1 MACERSGR
9 VMWVGLPMAMS
20 VAVAVATAVAMGASS
35 RAAADDSGP
44 CYRTE
49 AGRIVK
55 RRVPGAV
62 EIPCPPP
69 GVPTNNA
76 PPVAQPGA
84 GTTAGEQQAPLSP
97 EYTRGP
103 PPEASPIPL
112 PNVNDFVDSVPL
124 PDRWRIVDTLGKTL
138 NYAEPY
144 YNYKNNFL
152 DPYNRNNLKADK
164 PFHGDWFF
172 NVSAL
177 SDTTYE
183 WRNLEAGIDPAAELR
198 PGSNDAFGHGGISTT
213 VEEVTADFTLY
224 KGDTTF
230 RPPQWQF
237 RLTPVFNYNYTHAD
251 EVGVINV
258 DPRKGTNRSDEFLGL
273 QNAFAERRLRVAS
286 DRFDFDSVRVGIQPF
301 SSDFR
306 GFLFQ
311 DNQLGVR
318 FFGTRANNVFQ
329 YNLAYFRRLEK
340 DTNTELNDLTHPL
353 RHDDIVVGNVYW
365 QDMPVKGFTSQGT
378 VLFNHNT
385 ETERHFDTNGFQNR
399 PAVIGLET
407 PHSYEVVY
415 LGYNGD
421 GHFGRT
427 NATVSVY
434 YATGHEEPGVFSY
447 QREQINAGFGAF
459 EISRDF
465 DWIRARA
472 SVLYATGDSNPYD
485 RKATGFDAPFEN
497 PQFAGADT
505 SYWIGQAVPLVGGGG
520 VTLTSGKGVLADL
533 RSSKGEGQS
542 NFDNPGVFLAGLGAD
557 VDLLPQLRATINAN
571 NIRFANTA
579 VLAALRAQAIDGK
592 QVGQDVSFALT
603 YRPLMSQNIVL
614 RASYARLFAGSA
626 FHSLFPDMNP
636 NYVLF
641 NLIVAY

>member
-1 MACERSGR
+1 MRCERPAR
-9 VMWVGLPMAMS
+9 HAALMAMAM
-20 VAVAVATAVAMGASS
+20 AVTMGAGALS
-35 RAAADDSGP
+35 AQEQSGP

-55 RRVPGAV
+55 RRLPGAV

-69 GVPTNNA
+69 GAPTNNA

-84 GTTAGEQQAPLSP
+84 SATAGEQAPLSP

-112 PNVNDFVDSVPL
+112 PNINDFVDSVPV
-124 PDRWRIVDTLGKTL
+124 PDRWRIVDTLGKSV

-144 YNYKNNFL
+144 YNYKNNYL

-164 PFHGDWFF
+164 PFAGDWFF

-183 WRNLEAGIDPAAELR
+183 WRNLEAPIDPAAELR
-198 PGSNDAFGHGGISTT
+198 PGSNDTFGHGGISSTI
-213 VEEVTADFTLY
+213 EEVIADFTLY

-237 RLTPVFNYNYTHAD
+237 RLTPAFNINYTHAD

-258 DPRKGTNRSDEFLGL
+258 DPRKGTNRTDDFVGL
-273 QNAFAERRLRVAS
+273 QNAFVERRLNVAS
-286 DRFDFDSVRVGIQPF
+286 DRFDFDSIRVGIQPF

-318 FFGTRANNVFQ
+318 LFGTRANNVFQ

-340 DTNTELNDLTHPL
+340 DTNSELNDVTQPL

-365 QDMPVKGFTSQGT
+365 QDMPVKGFTSQGI

-385 ETERHFDTNGFQNR
+385 ETERHFDSNGVQVR
-399 PAVIGLET
+399 PAVIGLEQ

-434 YATGHEEPGVFSY
+434 YATGHEQPGVFSY
-447 QREQINAGFGAF
+447 QREDISAGFGAI

-472 SVLYATGDSNPYD
+472 SALYATGDSNPYD
-485 RKATGFDAPFEN
+485 RRATGFDAPAEN
-497 PQFAGADT
+497 PQFAGGDT
-505 SYWIGQAVPLVGGGG
+505 SYWISQALPLIGGGG

-542 NFDNPGVFLAGLGAD
+542 NFDNPGVFLAGIGAD
-557 VDLLPQLRATINAN
+557 ADLLPQLRLTVNAN

-579 VLAALRAQAIDGK
+579 VLAALRAQPIDGK
-592 QVGQDVSFALT
+592 QVGQDVSVALT

-614 RASYARLFAGSA
+614 RTAYARLFAGNA
-626 FHSLFPDMNP
+626 FNSLFPHMDP

>member
-1 MACERSGR
+1 MRR
-9 VMWVGLPMAMS
+9 VF
-20 VAVAVATAVAMGASS
+20 AMGSESQAH
-35 RAAADDSGP
+35 RAACWALTLMAAAGTLSAAEQSET

-84 GTTAGEQQAPLSP
+84 GTTAGQQAAPVSP
-97 EYTRGP
+97 EFERGP
-103 PPEASPIPL
+103 PPQASPIPL
-112 PNVNDFVDSVPL
+112 PGVNDFVESIPV
-124 PDRWRIVDTLGKTL
+124 PDRWRIVDTLGKSL
-138 NYAEPY
+138 NYVEP
-144 YNYKNNFL
+144 YNYKNNYL

-164 PFHGDWFF
+164 PFSGDWFF
-172 NVSAL
+172 NVNAL
-177 SDTTYE
+177 SSTTYE
-183 WRNLEAGIDPAAELR
+183 WRNLEAPIDPAGSERA
-198 PGSNDAFGHGGISTT
+198 GSNGTFGHGGISTT
-213 VEEVTADFTLY
+213 VEELTADFTLY

-230 RPPQWQF
+230 RPPEWQF
-237 RLTPVFNYNYTHAD
+237 RLTPAFNYNYTHAD
-251 EVGVINV
+251 EVGVINI
-258 DPRKGTNRSDEFLGL
+258 DPRKGTNRSDDFVGL
-273 QNAFAERRLRVAS
+273 QNAFVERRLHVAS
-286 DRFDFDSVRVGIQPF
+286 ERFDFDSVRVGIQPF

-318 FFGTRANNVFQ
+318 FFGTRDNNVFQ

-340 DTNTELNDLTHPL
+340 DTNSELNDLTHPL
-353 RHDDIVVGNVYW
+353 RKDDIVVGNLYW
-365 QDMPVKGFTSQGT
+365 QDMPMKGFTSQGI

-385 ETERHFDTNGFQNR
+385 ETERDYDANGVQVR
-399 PAVIGLET
+399 PAVIGLEQ

-427 NATVSVY
+427 NATVSLY

-447 QREQINAGFGAF
+447 QREDISAGFGAL

-485 RKATGFDAPFEN
+485 RRATGFDAPFEN
-497 PQFAGADT
+497 PQFAGGDT
-505 SYWIGQAVPLVGGGG
+505 SFWISQALPLIGGGG
-520 VTLTSGKGVLADL
+520 VTVSSANGVLADL

-542 NFDNPGVFLAGLGAD
+542 NFDNPGVFLAGIGAD
-557 VDLLPQLRATINAN
+557 ADLLPQLRLTVNAN

-579 VLAALRAQAIDGK
+579 VLAALRAQPIDGK
-592 QVGQDVSFALT
+592 QVGQDVSVALT
-603 YRPLMSQNIVL
+603 YRPLMSQNIVF
-614 RASYARLFAGSA
+614 RTAYARLFAGNA
-626 FHSLFPDMNP
+626 FNSLFPHMDP
-636 NYVLF
+636 NYVLV

>member
-1 MACERSGR
+1 MRSER
-9 VMWVGLPMAMS
+9 
-20 VAVAVATAVAMGASS
+20 
-35 RAAADDSGP
+35 RAALWALAWLASAGTVSAAEP
-44 CYRTE
+44 TETCYRTE

-76 PPVAQPGA
+76 PPVSQPNADGS
-84 GTTAGEQQAPLSP
+84 QQAAPLSP

-103 PPEASPIPL
+103 PPQASPIPL
-112 PNVNDFVDSVPL
+112 PGVNDFVDSVPV
-124 PDRWRIVDTLGKTL
+124 PDRWRIVDTLGSL
-138 NYAEPY
+138 QNYAEPY
-144 YNYKNNFL
+144 NYRNNYL

-177 SDTTYE
+177 SNTTYE
-183 WRNLEAGIDPAAELR
+183 WRNLEAGIDAAAEER
-198 PGSNDAFGHGGISTT
+198 PGSNDTFGHGGISST
-213 VEEVTADFTLY
+213 VEELTADFTLY
-224 KGDTTF
+224 EGDTTF
-230 RPPQWQF
+230 RPPDWQF
-237 RLTPVFNYNYTHAD
+237 RLTPAFNYNYTHAD

-258 DPRKGTNRSDEFLGL
+258 DPRKGTNRSDDFLGL
-273 QNAFAERRLRVAS
+273 QNAFAERRLDTVS

-318 FFGTRANNVFQ
+318 FFGTRDNNIFQ

-340 DTNTELNDLTHPL
+340 DTNSGLNDLTEAL
-353 RHDDIVVGNVYW
+353 RKDDIIVGNLYW
-365 QDMPVKGFTSQGT
+365 QDMPVTGFTSQGI

-385 ETERHFDTNGFQNR
+385 EAGRHYDANGFVVL
-399 PAVIGLET
+399 PAAIGLAQ

-427 NATVSVY
+427 NATVSFY
-434 YATGHEEPGVFSY
+434 YATGHEAPGVFSY
-447 QREQINAGFGAF
+447 QREDINAGFGAA

-485 RKATGFDAPFEN
+485 RRATGFDAPFEN
-497 PQFAGADT
+497 PQFAGGDT
-505 SYWIGQAVPLVGGGG
+505 SYWISQALPLVGGGG
-520 VTLTSGKGVLADL
+520 VTLTSGNGVLADL

-557 VDLLPQLRATINAN
+557 ADLLPQLRLTINVN

-579 VLAALRAQAIDGK
+579 VLAALRAQPIEGR
-592 QVGQDVSFALT
+592 QVGQDASLALT

-614 RASYARLFAGSA
+614 RTAYARLFAGDA
-626 FHSLFPDMNP
+626 FNSLFPHLDP
-636 NYVLF
+636 NYFLF